1 MGEQERKRTQR
12 ARLIAGMV
20 EVANRHGYASATVSA
35 VIGEAGVS
43 RPTFYDYFDD
53 RDHCFRVTIEEVQ
66 GQLSTLVG
74 EALGGVPAERSWEAA
89 VRALIDYADA
99 ERARARF
106 LMSEALAGG
115 PGALDTRDRGITSMA
130 ASIERALKRAP
141 ATATVPDLE
150 PRVVL
155 GSAYRLI
162 AARLRRGEVSIA
174 PLAEGLLSWIA
185 AFGRPAGERRWAT
198 LRPASAAARSRR
210 APQTPAARMP
220 SVLPAGRPKLSSREI
235 AENHRA
241 RILYGAAKMAELK
254 GYTATTVTDIT
265 RLARVDGR
273 VFYRLFA
280 DKQQAFGVVH
290 ELGFQQMMD
299 AIAKGFFSAK
309 DWPKRSWEGA
319 RALTQLLQTNPLV
332 AHVGFVE
339 AYAMGPSSVQRVED
353 AHAAFLFLLEE
364 GLMESESPPSR
375 AAMEAI
381 MASAFEVIYLQARR
395 GRDLQVAAMLP
406 HIAHLWLTPFLG
418 PQKANSFIDRQ
429 MRSAHA
435 TGPRQAPASP
445 RARSVQ

>member
-20 EVANRHGYASATVSA
+20 AVANRHGYANATVSA
-35 VIGEAGVS
+35 VIAEAGVS

-53 RDHCFRVTIEEVQ
+53 RDHCFRATIEEAQ
-66 GQLSTLVG
+66 EQLSTLVRK
-74 EALGGVPAERSWEAA
+74 ALTGVPAERSWETG
-89 VRALIDYADA
+89 VRALVDYADA
-99 ERARARF
+99 ERARALF
-106 LMSEALAGG
+106 LMGEALAGG
-115 PGALDTRDRGITSMA
+115 PGALDTRDRGIAGMA
-130 ASIERALKRAP
+130 ASIEDALKRTP
-141 ATATVPDLE
+141 ASVTVPDLE
-150 PRVVL
+150 PRVAI

-174 PLAEGLLSWIA
+174 PLAEGLRGWIA
-185 AFGRPAGERRWAT
+185 AFARPAGERRWVT
-198 LRPASAAARSRR
+198 LRPASVSGRSRE
-210 APQTPAARMP
+210 APLAPVSHIP

-235 AENHRA
+235 AENHRL

-265 RLARVDGR
+265 KLARVDGR

-290 ELGFQQMMD
+290 ELGFQQMMG
-299 AIAKGFFSAK
+299 AIAKGFFSTK
-309 DWPKRSWEGA
+309 EWPKRSWEGA
-319 RALTQLLQTNPLV
+319 RALTQLLQANPLMT
-332 AHVGFVE
+332 HVGFVE
-339 AYAMGPSSVQRVED
+339 AYAMGPSAVQRVED

-364 GLMESESPPSR
+364 GLMESKTPPSR

-395 GRDLQVAAMLP
+395 GKDLQVAGMLP

-418 PQKANSFIDRQ
+418 PRKTDAFIDRQ
-429 MRSAHA
+429 MRSSRAA
-435 TGPRQAPASP
+435 GRRQAQARP
-445 RARSVQ
+445 RAGSAR

>member
-20 EVANRHGYASATVSA
+20 EVANRHGYACATVSA
-35 VIGEAGVS
+35 VIGQAGVS

-53 RDHCFRVTIEEVQ
+53 RDHCFRVTIEETQ
-66 GQLSTLVG
+66 EQLSALVR
-74 EALGGVPAERSWEAA
+74 EALGGVAAERGWEAA
-89 VRALIDYADA
+89 VHALVDYADS
-99 ERARARF
+99 ERDRARF
-106 LMSEALAGG
+106 LMGEALAGG
-115 PGALDTRDRGITSMA
+115 PGALDTRDRGIASMA
-130 ASIERALKRAP
+130 ASIERTLKRAP

-150 PRVVL
+150 PRVAI

-174 PLAEGLLSWIA
+174 PLADGLLGWIE
-185 AFGRPAGERRWAT
+185 AFGCPAGERRWGT
-198 LRPASAAARSRR
+198 LRPASMPARSQR
-210 APQTPAARMP
+210 ASQAPVARMP

-235 AENHRA
+235 AENHRQ
-241 RILYGAAKMAELK
+241 RILYGTAKMAELK

-299 AIAKGFFSAK
+299 VIAKGFFSAK
-309 DWPKRSWEGA
+309 DWPKRSWAGA
-319 RALTQLLQTNPLV
+319 RALTQLLQANPLV

-339 AYAMGPSSVQRVED
+339 AYAMGPSAVQRVED

-364 GLMESESPPSR
+364 GLIESERPPNR

-395 GRDLQVAAMLP
+395 GKDLQVAGMLP

-418 PQKANSFIDRQ
+418 PRKADSFIDRQ
-429 MRSAHA
+429 MRSTRA
-435 TGPRQAPASP
+435 TGSRQAQARP
-445 RARSVQ
+445 RAGSRR